1 MISGHLPLTL
11 FDPDPFYRK
20 GNIMI
25 KIGVNTDN
33 WRHLDKPIEYCF
45 EVIAKQ
51 GVEYCELE
59 AVGGTEFFTG
69 LGFAPFVPLDSDPL
83 ELRKMLDKHGLKAS
97 QLDVS
102 FPINRWE
109 CIDFIRRGI
118 MFSSHL
124 GVPCVDVTDGK
135 YKLSGFSDEEQ
146 LFIIK
151 YHLSQCLP
159 VAENHNVVINIEPHG
174 PFTNDPEMLLN
185 IVESFES
192 PYVQINFDTG
202 NTFIAGQDPVAF
214 LKHVRKY
221 VTHVHCK
228 DVSQELADAVR
239 GKSSG
244 ISASTVPIGGGV
256 NASNIAECIQFL
268 TETDWDGVF
277 SIESDGEDIVIKSIA
292 WLREQIAAA
301 KAAKA

>member
-1 MISGHLPLTL
+1 MLSDS
-11 FDPDPFYRK
+11 DPVFRK
-20 GNIMI
+20 ENIMI

-33 WRHLDKPIEYCF
+33 WRHLDKPIDYCF

-59 AVGGTEFFTG
+59 AVGGVEFFTG

-83 ELRKMLDKHGLKAS
+83 ELRKKLDKHGLKAS

-118 MFSSHL
+118 MFASHL
-124 GVPCVDVTDGK
+124 GVPCVDTTDGK
-135 YKLSGFSDEEQ
+135 FKLPGLSDKEQ
-146 LFIIK
+146 LYIIK
-151 YHLSQCLP
+151 YHISQCLP
-159 VAENHNVVINIEPHG
+159 VAENHKVIINIEPHG
-174 PFTNDPEMLLN
+174 PFTNDPEMLLE

-202 NTFIAGQDPVAF
+202 NTFIAGQDPVEF

-239 GKSSG
+239 GESTG
-244 ISASTVPIGGGV
+244 ISASTVHIGGGV
-256 NASNIAECIQFL
+256 NASNIAECIKFL

-292 WLREQIAAA
+292 WLREQIKAVEAA
-301 KAAKA
+301 KA